1 MRRIKKFT
9 LAFFLVV
16 LLLCGTLWGLIRTTG
31 GLHFLIKNIVYWVPG
46 LSIQNIEG
54 KSNDLT
60 LKGIQYQMPGFEVKV
75 NEIHLALHF
84 FCQTSLKFC
93 IDDFTLND
101 LDMVIET
108 QKLPSTEKVSDQ
120 PFTDLRIP
128 YPLFLKNLRL
138 TNLNVT
144 IDDTHISLAHFRTQA
159 DWQGRTLSLISPQ
172 LSGLLVSLPKAL
184 KKLEAPA
191 LIHPAKSNDQTSS
204 TEATT
209 PLTNSSFKKN
219 IHQDLLDFFAQ
230 PLLPALPD
238 FHFPLNIQIKKLT
251 AEQLRIVG
259 DTDIVIHSLQL
270 EAKSDNQHLQLDKL
284 KVSLP
289 FGSFSAHGEATFTDQ
304 WPIALKIDSLIKIPP
319 LLKEE
324 KIQFNLTGELQKQL
338 KFTADFSGS
347 ISAQLNATTTL
358 SKSGLPLTMTL
369 ISSQLQWPLKGD
381 PEYKINNLQLQLNGR
396 ATDYAL
402 SLTGKM
408 KSADLPPAE
417 FSLDGKG
424 NLQQF
429 HIILLRLKLLQGQA
443 DLLGMIDWSKA
454 ISWDSVLTLKGIDTK
469 KQWPEWPAQFNG
481 KISTRGSIDG
491 ERWQLQIPDVLLEGE
506 VQNKPF
512 KVSGSLKG
520 DRAGQWKISSFNMAF
535 GNNKLNIKG
544 DLTHQWALDMNIDA
558 PTLQDGLPSVA
569 GQLNGALKL
578 RGDLTKP
585 QLEAHFIAN
594 QLKWKNFSIHQIK
607 LDANLHSLDH
617 IKGQLVLQVEKLKQ
631 SDFMLHHLML
641 NAKGT
646 EKQHQL
652 ALQLKSEPLSGNFAL
667 KGDFNRQKQI
677 WDLKLNKTDI
687 RTLSWNWHLNH
698 PTSIKY
704 FHHAQKVTIQPHC
717 WENIQ
722 AKLCLPDMIEA
733 TKSAGQ
739 LRMQLN
745 RFDLAM
751 LKPFLSSGT
760 AIFGNITG
768 DAQMKW
774 TAEDHLPTAQ
784 LSLVGHDVKIR
795 QNIEDNPLNIVFNN
809 LKLGVQLSH
818 HQAKINTLISLK
830 NNGQMQGDL
839 KISDLQGKRTLSGK
853 IDIDQIS
860 LEPINTVLDKN
871 ETITGV
877 LNSHLD
883 MSGNSKNPLLYGDIS
898 LNHFAIN
905 GSWMPVNMA
914 SPSHLLINFK
924 GTKSTLK
931 GVIATEK
938 GQINLLG
945 NANWDHIDDWRANI
959 SAKGD
964 QIRVTFPPIVKLDIA
979 PDILFEAR
987 PKLLTLKG
995 LIEVPWARIK
1005 AEKIPPNVVD
1015 VSSYKVMLNDQLQP
1029 IIPQKTAIPINTHLN
1044 IQIGKDVELD
1054 AFGLKAQLQGT
1065 LKVQQD
1071 QYGMGL
1077 QGQINTSSGSFHAYG
1092 QDLLV
1097 KKGHLIF
1104 SGPTK
1109 PFLNIEAIRNPE
1121 NITPG
1126 YTAGIRVTGNANAP
1140 KIEIFSDPVLSQ
1152 KEALSYLLRGQA
1164 IDQSS
1169 GTDSS
1174 LMTSMLINIGILQT
1188 GNLIGEIGGAFGISR
1203 LTLDTQGVG
1212 KDSQVVVS
1220 GYLNKNLQL
1229 KYGVDIFDSLATL
1242 TLRYQLMPRLYLEA
1256 ISGIGQALDLLYQFG
1271 F

>member
-9 LAFFLVV
+9 LGFFLVF
-16 LLLCGTLWGLIRTTG
+16 LLLCGILWGLICTTG
-31 GLHFLIKNIVYWVPG
+31 GLHFLIKNIVDWVPG
-46 LSIQNIEG
+46 LSIKNIEG

-60 LKGIQYQMPGFEVKV
+60 LKGIQYQMPGFKLKIK
-75 NEIHLALHF
+75 EIHLALYV

-108 QKLPSTEKVSDQ
+108 KKLPSTEKASDQ
-120 PFTDLRIP
+120 PFTNLRIF
-128 YPLFLKNLRL
+128 YPLFSKNLRFI
-138 TNLNVT
+138 NLNVT
-144 IDDTHISLAHFRTQA
+144 IDDTHISLANFRTQA
-159 DWQGRTLSLISPQ
+159 DLQGRTLSLISPQ
-172 LSGLLVSLPKAL
+172 LSGLLVSLPKSL
-184 KKLEAPA
+184 EKLQAPA
-191 LIHPAKSNDQTSS
+191 LIYPVKSNDQTTA
-204 TEATT
+204 TEATR
-209 PLTNSSFKKN
+209 PLTNSSFNKN
-219 IHQDLLDFFAQ
+219 IHPDLLDFFAQ
-230 PLLPALPD
+230 PILSALPD
-238 FHFPLNIQIKKLT
+238 FHFPLNIQIKKLI
-251 AEQLRIVG
+251 AEQLRIVR
-259 DTDIVIHSLQL
+259 DTDIVINSLQL
-270 EAKSDNQHLQLDKL
+270 EAKSYNQHFQVNTL

-289 FGSFSAHGEATFTDQ
+289 FGSFSVHGEANFADQ

-324 KIQFNLTGELQKQL
+324 KIQLNLTGKLKKQL

-358 SKSGLPLTMTL
+358 SKSGLPLMMTL
-369 ISSQLQWPLKGD
+369 TSSQLQWPFKGD
-381 PEYKINNLQLQLNGR
+381 PEYKINNLQLQLNGK

-402 SLTGKM
+402 SLTGNM
-408 KSADLPPAE
+408 KSEELPHAE
-417 FSLDGKG
+417 FSLDGRG

-429 HIILLRLKLLQGQA
+429 HLILLRLKLLKGQV
-443 DLLGMIDWSKA
+443 DLLGIIDWSKT
-454 ISWDSVLTLKGIDTK
+454 ISWDSILMLKGIDTK

-481 KISTRGSIDG
+481 KISTRGTIDG
-491 ERWQLQIPDVLLEGE
+491 ERWQLQIPDMLLKGE
-506 VQNKPF
+506 LQNKPF
-512 KVSGSLKG
+512 KVSGSLK
-520 DRAGQWKISSFNMAF
+520 DDEAGQCKISSFNIDF
-535 GNNKLNIKG
+535 GNNKLKIKG
-544 DLTHQWALDMNIDA
+544 DLTHQWVLDMNIDA
-558 PTLQDGLPSVA
+558 PKLQDGLPSVS
-569 GQLNGALKL
+569 GQLKGILKL
-578 RGDLTKP
+578 RGDLIKP
-585 QLEAHFIAN
+585 KLEAHFIAN
-594 QLKWKNFSIHQIK
+594 QLKWKNFSIYQIK
-607 LDANLHSLDH
+607 LDAKLHFLEH
-617 IKGQLVLQVEKLKQ
+617 IKGQFVLQVEKLKQ

-652 ALQLKSEPLSGNFAL
+652 ALQFKSEPLSGNFAL
-667 KGDFNRQKQI
+667 QGDFNRQKQI

-704 FHHAQKVTIQPHC
+704 FYHAQKVTIQPHC
-717 WENIQ
+717 LENIQ
-722 AKLCLPDMIEA
+722 AKLCLADMIEA
-733 TKSAGQ
+733 TKSGGQ
-739 LRMQLN
+739 MSMQLN

-760 AIFGNITG
+760 SIFGHITG
-768 DAQMKW
+768 DAKMKW
-774 TAEDHLPTAQ
+774 TAEDHLPTVQ
-784 LSLVGHDVKIR
+784 LALVGHDVKIR
-795 QNIEDNPLNIVFNN
+795 QNIADNPLNIVFNN

-818 HQAKINTLISLK
+818 NKAQINTLISLK
-830 NNGQMQGDL
+830 NNGQMQLDL

-883 MSGNSKNPLLYGDIS
+883 ISGNLKNLLLYGDIS
-898 LNHFAIN
+898 LNHFSIHS
-905 GSWMPVNMA
+905 SWMPVNMA
-914 SPSHLLINFK
+914 SPNHLLINFK
-924 GTKSTLK
+924 GTKSTLRW
-931 GVIATEK
+931 VIITEK
-938 GQINLLG
+938 SQINLLG
-945 NANWDHIDDWRANI
+945 NANWDHIDDWRANL

-964 QIRVTFPPIVKLDIA
+964 QIRVTCPPIVKLDIS

-987 PKLLTLKG
+987 PKLVTLKG
-995 LIEVPWARIK
+995 FIEVPWARIK

-1029 IIPQKTAIPINTHLN
+1029 IIPQKTAMPINTHLN
-1044 IQIGKDVELD
+1044 IKIGNDVALD

-1065 LKVQQD
+1065 LKVEQD
-1071 QYGMGL
+1071 QYGIGL

-1109 PFLNIEAIRNPE
+1109 PFLNIEAIRNPK

-1126 YTAGIRVTGNANAP
+1126 YTAGIRVTGNANTP
-1140 KIEIFSDPVLSQ
+1140 KIEVFSDPVLPKQ
-1152 KEALSYLLRGQA
+1152 EALSYLLRGQA
-1164 IDQSS
+1164 IDQSY

-1174 LMTSMLINIGILQT
+1174 LITSMLINMGILQT
-1188 GNLIGEIGGAFGISR
+1188 ENLIGEIGGAFGISR
-1203 LTLDTQGVG
+1203 LTLDTHGVG
-1212 KDSQVVVS
+1212 NDSQVVVS

-1256 ISGIGQALDLLYQFG
+1256 ISGIGQALDLLYHFG